1 MNYLKNNWYWLVP
14 LIIAVAGGVW
24 YWQEKKKLDAG
35 DTDKLP
41 GGSEASLPLDMDV
54 VLYQGINSP
63 REVKQLQAL
72 LNAGGAKPT
81 LSVDGRFG
89 PLTAQALHKVKGVW
103 SIALKDFK

>member
-1 MNYLKNNWYWLVP
+1 MDFLKKNWYWLAP
-14 LIIAVAGGVW
+14 LLIAAVGGVW
-24 YWQEKKKLDAG
+24 YWQEKKKLD
-35 DTDKLP
+35 TDSLP
-41 GGSEASLPLDMDV
+41 GGNEASLPLDMDV

-72 LNAGGAKPT
+72 LNAAGAKPT